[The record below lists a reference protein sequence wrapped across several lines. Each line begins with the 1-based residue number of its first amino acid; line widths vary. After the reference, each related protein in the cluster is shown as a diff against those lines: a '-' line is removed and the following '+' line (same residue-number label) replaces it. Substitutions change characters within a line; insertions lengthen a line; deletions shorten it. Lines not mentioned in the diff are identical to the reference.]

1 MVFSQ
6 HNQKIFYHHPFRM
19 TKMESHSQELEKG
32 DATALAFRNDK
43 VATLSW
49 QDLSVT
55 VLDRASK
62 QEKHIL
68 HKASGILHAG
78 MFPVFDQLR
87 PSSVV

>member
-1 MVFSQ
+1 
-6 HNQKIFYHHPFRM
+6 M
-19 TKMESHSQELEKG
+19 TKMETHSQELEKG
-32 DATALAFRNDK
+32 DAAALAFQNDN

-68 HKASGILHAG
+68 QKASGIIRAG
-78 MFPVFDQLR
+78 ICPVSGQLR